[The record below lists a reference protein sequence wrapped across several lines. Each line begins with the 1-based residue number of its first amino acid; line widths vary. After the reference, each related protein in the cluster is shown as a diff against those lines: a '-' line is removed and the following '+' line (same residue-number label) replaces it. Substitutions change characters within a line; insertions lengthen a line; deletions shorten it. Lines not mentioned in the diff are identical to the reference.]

1 MFSDFE
7 IAFKVAPVDYGAVS
21 TILMFDSCETQ
32 SCTNISIVNDLAL
45 ENVESFNV
53 FLERTTGLDSRIRLS
68 PVNGEIAIDDDD
80 GVYDIE
86 LYR

>member
-1 MFSDFE
+1 M
-7 IAFKVAPVDYGAVS
+7 
-21 TILMFDSCETQ
+21 
-32 SCTNISIVNDLAL
+32 NDLAL

-68 PVNGEIAIDDDD
+68 PVNGEIVIDDDD

>member
-1 MFSDFE
+1 M
-7 IAFKVAPVDYGAVS
+7 S

-53 FLERTTGLDSRIRLS
+53 FLERTTRLDSRIRLS
-68 PVNGEIAIDDDD
+68 PVNGEIAIDDDA